1 MAVDKQM
8 SPASLSCLFVGGGG
22 EERGVGGSEC
32 LNVCVRVAVVL
43 L

>member
-22 EERGVGGSEC
+22 GGGRRRGG
-32 LNVCVRVAVVL
+32 
-43 L
+43 